1 MPLTTGAGARCDIAA
16 LGEMGES
23 GPTGSSSTGPT
34 TSARIPSWST
44 PAAGAMTFACPTVS
58 RGLQVGLAATSG
70 VVRARAHGDRL
81 GPSTAIASLVSLV
94 PQLFQLATPHRQG
107 YPVEAA
113 HRPEARPSTPA
124 CRQPGCCL
132 SSCIRR
138 AVRKKKQRLV
148 FIRKPAWN
156 GRKFDAL
163 CRRRLLRWRSGM
175 TVPAIRTLL
184 GPFLSPNEKPGF
196 LAGRSANI
204 PKVMKRED
212 LRSD

>member
-94 PQLFQLATPHRQG
+94 PQLFQLATPHRQVPG
-107 YPVEAA
+107 RGGASAGSPPIHAGMSATGLLPLVM
-113 HRPEARPSTPA
+113 HPA
-124 CRQPGCCL
+124 
-132 SSCIRR
+132 SSE
-138 AVRKKKQRLV
+138 KKKQRLV

-204 PKVMKRED
+204 PQVMKRED

>member
-1 MPLTTGAGARCDIAA
+1 MGEPMPLTTGAGARCDIAA

-107 YPVEAA
+107 T
-113 HRPEARPSTPA
+113 RS
-124 CRQPGCCL
+124 
-132 SSCIRR
+132 RR
-138 AVRKKKQRLV
+138 R
-148 FIRKPAWN
+148 IGRKPAHPRRHIGN
-156 GRKFDAL
+156 RVAA
-163 CRRRLLRWRSGM
+163 CRRVSHEQAGKEKNRYEARLHR
-175 TVPAIRTLL
+175 
-184 GPFLSPNEKPGF
+184 
-196 LAGRSANI
+196 LANLPGRSA
-204 PKVMKRED
+204 PE
-212 LRSD
+212 LT